1 MLLPEQ
7 SRALAYARKR
17 GTHSP
22 VSEIRGR
29 VTGTYAEIEAL
40 VEPLSPAQAGRQS
53 AVSGWTV
60 HEVVTHLI
68 LSDRPAIEQLTTL
81 LNGRDVAEA
90 IPANLQA
97 AEPFAVAW
105 PALLAE
111 VREVHRRILDLL
123 AGATDE
129 LPLVATA
136 PVRMVVKCAGADGV
150 VRPVEWEERFDWKAF
165 SILLHAHSREHIA
178 QIRRILGAHGD

>member
-7 SRALAYARKR
+7 ARALAYVRKR
-17 GTHSP
+17 GTDSP
-22 VSEIRGR
+22 LSEIGER
-29 VTGTYAEIEAL
+29 VAGTYAEIEAL

-53 AVSGWTV
+53 AASDWTV

-68 LSDRPAIEQLTTL
+68 LSDGPAIEQLKTL
-81 LNGRDVAEA
+81 LSGHDVVEA

-97 AEPFAVAW
+97 PEPFAVAW
-105 PALLAE
+105 PAVLQE
-111 VREVHRRILDLL
+111 FRGVHRRITDLL
-123 AGATDE
+123 AGAADE
-129 LPLVATA
+129 VPLAATA
-136 PVRMVVKCAGADGV
+136 PVRMVVKCAGPDGV

-178 QIRRILGAHGD
+178 QIRRILGAHGC